1 MERDLGLYQ
10 ARLGTGEQTEPKA
23 DAVHDFAAIVPP
35 QERVVPGSGS
45 FSDEKARRKN
55 RSTIFLRSAI
65 LSTGNLV
72 RPFINRYLSSVSSRR
87 WCLLFGM
94 LRACLVSAR
103 I

>member
-45 FSDEKARRKN
+45 F
-55 RSTIFLRSAI
+55 
-65 LSTGNLV
+65 
-72 RPFINRYLSSVSSRR
+72 
-87 WCLLFGM
+87 
-94 LRACLVSAR
+94 
-103 I
+103 